1 MNYQTLAVSLAD
13 GVANVVLNRPDKS
26 NAMNR
31 QMWDDIR
38 DVFRKLDEMPE
49 ARVAVLSG
57 AGRHFNAGIDLA
69 MLSQITDTAND
80 RAAHQREE
88 LRRVILDLQDVI
100 TGLETCRKPVLAA
113 IHGAC
118 IGAGVDLT
126 CAADM
131 RYCSADA
138 NFVIKEIE
146 LGFVADVGTLQ
157 RLPKLIGDAMAREL
171 AYTGRPFSGAEAK
184 AIGFANS
191 CYGSRDDLM
200 AGVAEIALAIAAKS
214 PLAIRGTKEMLIYT
228 RDHSVAESLNYM
240 AIWNAALLQ
249 SDDLSEAFA
258 AFMAKRNPKFR
269 D

>member
-1 MNYQTLAVSLAD
+1 MRYETLAVSMAD
-13 GVANVVLNRPDKS
+13 GVADVVLNRPDKS

-38 DVFRKLDEMPE
+38 AVFHKLDETAE
-49 ARVAVLSG
+49 ARVVVLSG
-57 AGRHFNAGIDLA
+57 AGKHFNAGIDLA
-69 MLSQITDTAND
+69 MLAQITDSAND
-80 RAAHQREE
+80 HAAHQREK

-100 TGLETCRKPVLAA
+100 SSLEACRKPVLAA

-118 IGAGVDLT
+118 IGGGVDLI

-138 NFVIKEIE
+138 NFVVREIE

-157 RLPKLIGDAMAREL
+157 RLPKLIGDGMAREL
-171 AYTGRPFSGAEAK
+171 AYTGRPLSGAEAK
-184 AIGFANS
+184 AIGFVNC
-191 CYGSRDDLM
+191 CYDSRDDLM
-200 AGVAEIALAIAAKS
+200 AGVAEIARAIAAKS

-228 RDHSVAESLNYM
+228 RDHSVAESLKYM

-249 SDDLSEAFA
+249 SDDLNEAFA

>member
-38 DVFRKLDEMPE
+38 DAFRKLDGTPE
-49 ARVAVLSG
+49 ARVVVLSG
-57 AGRHFNAGIDLA
+57 AGKHFNAGIDLA

-100 TGLETCRKPVLAA
+100 TSLETCRKPVLAA
-113 IHGAC
+113 IHGA
-118 IGAGVDLT
+118 
-126 CAADM
+126 DM

-138 NFVIKEIE
+138 NFVVKEIE

-171 AYTGRPFSGAEAK
+171 AYTGRPFAGAEAK
-184 AIGFANS
+184 AIGFVNS
-191 CYGSRDDLM
+191 CYGSRDDMM
-200 AGVAEIALAIAAKS
+200 AGVAAIARSIAAKS
-214 PLAIRGTKEMLIYT
+214 PLAIRGTKEMLLFT

>member
-1 MNYQTLAVSLAD
+1 
-13 GVANVVLNRPDKS
+13 
-26 NAMNR
+26 
-31 QMWDDIR
+31 
-38 DVFRKLDEMPE
+38 
-49 ARVAVLSG
+49 
-57 AGRHFNAGIDLA
+57 
-69 MLSQITDTAND
+69 
-80 RAAHQREE
+80 
-88 LRRVILDLQDVI
+88 DLQDVI
-100 TGLETCRKPVLAA
+100 TSLETCRKPVLAA

-157 RLPKLIGDAMAREL
+157 RLPKLIGDGMAREL

-184 AIGFANS
+184 EIGFVNR

-200 AGVAEIALAIAAKS
+200 AGVAEIARAIAAKS

-228 RDHSVAESLNYM
+228 RDHSVTESLNYM

>member
-1 MNYQTLAVSLAD
+1 MYYQTLAVSLAD

-31 QMWDDIR
+31 QMWDDIC
-38 DVFRKLDEMPE
+38 DVFRKLDETPE
-49 ARVAVLSG
+49 ARVVVLSG
-57 AGRHFNAGIDLA
+57 AGKHFNAGIDLA

-100 TGLETCRKPVLAA
+100 TSLETCRKPVLAA

-138 NFVIKEIE
+138 NFVVKEIE

-171 AYTGRPFSGAEAK
+171 AYTGRPFAGAEAK
-184 AIGFANS
+184 AIGFVNS
-191 CYGSRDDLM
+191 CYGSRDDMM
-200 AGVAEIALAIAAKS
+200 AGVAAIARSIAAKS

-228 RDHSVAESLNYM
+228 RDHSVAESLNYI

-258 AFMAKRNPKFR
+258 AFMAKRNPRFR